1 MLEDRPGQ
9 LLKVSE
15 IISQCGA
22 NVVGVHHN
30 RSDANMTITGCFLK
44 LELETRD
51 AAQIKEIEDKL
62 TAAGFKLVSDQT
74 AAQH

>member
-1 MLEDRPGQ
+1 M
-9 LLKVSE
+9 
-15 IISQCGA
+15 A
-22 NVVGVHHN
+22 
-30 RSDANMTITGCFLK
+30 ITGCFLK